1 MSLGLGIDLAII
13 GAGGFAVP
21 FEFVNSL
28 YSDGDRSFAQLS
40 SAVNKPEP
48 FGNALEFDGVND
60 YVSLTTGIATSGD
73 VTLTCWF
80 KYTGGDMGNIY
91 GNSGSGS
98 LSIRVISST
107 QVRWYDGSNNDW
119 TVSSMSVGEWYHLFI
134 TKDGTVGRCY
144 LNGVE
149 ATNTTTLN
157 GTMPTINQIGRY
169 HNGTIVPLDGQLDDV
184 AIKSGYVG
192 TLSNAQDIYNEGA
205 GQRPN
210 NVISALDVYYKFNE
224 SSGTSAADSSGNSNT
239 GTLNNFTGTYFVP
252 HDNIYTAGF
261 VLSCWIYFD
270 GSISNEYIFGQ
281 VGDANMFFRF
291 DSSTSAT
298 FQTSIGTST
307 TWTISANSTGWNHV
321 AMSLNGGVNELWI
334 NSVKSTGTT
343 EDYDEEAINISLIGR
358 SDTSY
363 GLFVM
368 DELIIDARNATLT
381 QTQVNSL
388 YKSGKGVL
396 SNTVI
401 TTPDIFYRFDQTSGT
416 TVPDSSGNGNNATI
430 YFPTNGD
437 WSPHELEAPT
447 ITGGSVNTTSP
458 AQVVLTGTNFYS
470 VTSLSASGT
479 AVVESYTIDSVTQ
492 ITATVNVETAG
503 DYSITVNN
511 IVGSDT
517 IASQTIALYD
527 FGNYIQPDL
536 GNTTE
541 GGTLATSWDSTDR
554 FSNIVVA
561 YWAKRPIGADTSKTN
576 IIASSTTNPDSYI
589 YHRNTS
595 PYIRFASDGD
605 GNHRRVEWSALNITD
620 NDWHHFYYFYNNHS
634 LTEDITQQPTGAADG
649 TYTSISSS
657 AYPPGGTGLDLRAF
671 VSGGSGD
678 IARLSVMAVGSGYRV
693 GDEITFTVDGQE
705 AKAVLSKVPD
715 TVDFELNLVYDGVLQ
730 TRSSSE
736 YQFDGVNN
744 FGSIFYRGS
753 NNTLHS
759 EIAVDDLVFDQHVS
773 TVAEAQAIYNN
784 ERGGN
789 VTNIF
794 GSQPLYW
801 YKFNEANGATTIAQS
816 GSVGSA
822 DMTLTNFTG
831 AYLLPKSGYNFENA
845 LSYDGTDDYCD
856 LGGNITVANS
866 STEFTMS
873 VWLKP
878 EAGLSSGQLWIFE
891 NSNGKDLWF
900 FYPTVT
906 YFRLNG
912 SGSQNAW
919 TYGYD
924 SAGHIGSWHHYVV
937 TRDSSNV
944 IEMYV
949 DGVQQTKSTS
959 NTNSANFQI
968 QYIGTRAS
976 LSATKYKG
984 LMDEFIIKS
993 GYAATPADVVSLY
1006 NDGLGIDS
1014 SLALPSPL
1022 AYWKFNET
1030 TGTTASDSS
1039 GNGNDLTL
1047 NNFTGTPWVPH

>member
-28 YSDGDRSFAQLS
+28 YSDGDRSFAEMS
-40 SAVNKPEP
+40 SAVNKP
-48 FGNALEFDGVND
+48 A
-60 YVSLTTGIATSGD
+60 ATSG
-73 VTLTCWF
+73 F
-80 KYTGGDMGNIY
+80 
-91 GNSGSGS
+91 
-98 LSIRVISST
+98 
-107 QVRWYDGSNNDW
+107 
-119 TVSSMSVGEWYHLFI
+119 
-134 TKDGTVGRCY
+134 
-144 LNGVE
+144 
-149 ATNTTTLN
+149 A
-157 GTMPTINQIGRY
+157 
-169 HNGTIVPLDGQLDDV
+169 
-184 AIKSGYVG
+184 
-192 TLSNAQDIYNEGA
+192 
-205 GQRPN
+205 
-210 NVISALDVYYKFNE
+210 
-224 SSGTSAADSSGNSNT
+224 
-239 GTLNNFTGTYFVP
+239 
-252 HDNIYTAGF
+252 
-261 VLSCWIYFD
+261 LSCWVHFD
-270 GSISNEYIFGQ
+270 GSISNEYIFGH
-281 VGDANMFFRF
+281 VGDADMFFRF

-298 FQTSIGTST
+298 FQTAAGTNT

-321 AMSLNGGVNELWI
+321 AISLNGGVNELWI
-334 NSVKSTGTT
+334 NAVKSTGTT
-343 EDYDEEAINISLIGR
+343 EDYDAQAINISLIGR
-358 SDTSY
+358 SNTSY

-368 DELIIDARNATLT
+368 DELIIDADGTLT
-381 QTQVNSL
+381 QAQVNSL

-416 TVPDSSGNGNNATI
+416 TVVDSSGNGNNATI

-437 WSPHELEAPT
+437 WSPHLLEAPT

-470 VTSLSASGT
+470 VTGLSASGT
-479 AVVESYTIDSVTQ
+479 AVVDSYTIDSVTQ
-492 ITATVNVETAG
+492 ITAIVDVETAG

-527 FGNYIQPDL
+527 FGNYIQPSV

-541 GGTLATSWDSTDR
+541 SGTIATAWNSTDR

-561 YWAKRPIGADTSKTN
+561 YWAKRPIGADTAKTN
-576 IIASSTTNPDSYI
+576 AIVSGNTNANTYI

-605 GNHRRVEWSALNITD
+605 NNDRRVEWNALNITD
-620 NDWHHFYYFYNNHS
+620 NDWHHFYYFYNNNS

-649 TYTSISSS
+649 TYSSISPSV
-657 AYPPGGTGLDLRAF
+657 YPPGGTGLQMTAV
-671 VSGGSGD
+671 VSGGSGN
-678 IARLSVMAVGSGYRV
+678 ITRLSVTAVGSGYRT
-693 GDEITFTVDGQE
+693 GDEITFTVDGQT
-705 AKAVLSKVPD
+705 AKAVLSKIPD
-715 TVDFELNLVYDGVLQ
+715 SVDGELYLVYDGVLQ

-736 YQFDGVNN
+736 FQFDGVDN
-744 FGSIFYRGS
+744 FGTFFARGS
-753 NNTLHS
+753 GGFDS
-759 EIAVDDLVFDQHVS
+759 EIGVDDIFFDEKVS
-773 TVAEAQAIYNN
+773 TVVEAQAIYNN
-784 ERGGN
+784 GRAGN
-789 VTNIF
+789 VTNIL

-801 YKFNEANGATTIAQS
+801 YKFNEANGAATIAQS

-845 LSYDGTDDYCD
+845 LSYDGTDDYCA
-856 LGGNITVANS
+856 LPANLEIAAS

-878 EAGLSSGQLWIFE
+878 EVGLSSGQMWICD
-891 NSNGKDLWF
+891 NSTLKDMWF

-912 SGSQNAW
+912 SSNQNTW
-919 TYGYD
+919 TYGYNT
-924 SAGHIGSWHHYVV
+924 AGHAGSWHHYVV

-959 NTNSANFQI
+959 NINSANFQI

-976 LSATKYKG
+976 LSATKYRG
-984 LMDEFIIKS
+984 VMDEFIVKS

>member
-1 MSLGLGIDLAII
+1 MI
-13 GAGGFAVP
+13 
-21 FEFVNSL
+21 
-28 YSDGDRSFAQLS
+28 
-40 SAVNKPEP
+40 
-48 FGNALEFDGVND
+48 
-60 YVSLTTGIATSGD
+60 
-73 VTLTCWF
+73 
-80 KYTGGDMGNIY
+80 
-91 GNSGSGS
+91 
-98 LSIRVISST
+98 
-107 QVRWYDGSNNDW
+107 
-119 TVSSMSVGEWYHLFI
+119 
-134 TKDGTVGRCY
+134 
-144 LNGVE
+144 
-149 ATNTTTLN
+149 
-157 GTMPTINQIGRY
+157 
-169 HNGTIVPLDGQLDDV
+169 
-184 AIKSGYVG
+184 
-192 TLSNAQDIYNEGA
+192 
-205 GQRPN
+205 
-210 NVISALDVYYKFNE
+210 
-224 SSGTSAADSSGNSNT
+224 
-239 GTLNNFTGTYFVP
+239 
-252 HDNIYTAGF
+252 NIYTAGF

-458 AQVVLTGTNFYS
+458 AQIVLTGTNFYS
-470 VTSLSASGT
+470 VTGLSASGT
-479 AVVESYTIDSVTQ
+479 AVVDSYTIDSVTQ
-492 ITATVNVETAG
+492 ITAIVDVETAG

-517 IASQTIALYD
+517 ISSQTIALYD

-541 GGTLATSWDSTDR
+541 TGTIATPWNSTDR

-561 YWAKRPIGADTSKTN
+561 YWAKRPINADTSKTN
-576 IIASSTTNPDSYI
+576 IIASSTNNSDSYI

-784 ERGGN
+784 GRGGN

-976 LSATKYKG
+976 LSATKYRG

-1039 GNGNDLTL
+1039 GNENDLTL

>member
-28 YSDGDRSFAQLS
+28 YSDGDRSFVEMS
-40 SAVNKPEP
+40 SAVNKP
-48 FGNALEFDGVND
+48 A
-60 YVSLTTGIATSGD
+60 ATSG
-73 VTLTCWF
+73 F
-80 KYTGGDMGNIY
+80 
-91 GNSGSGS
+91 
-98 LSIRVISST
+98 
-107 QVRWYDGSNNDW
+107 
-119 TVSSMSVGEWYHLFI
+119 
-134 TKDGTVGRCY
+134 
-144 LNGVE
+144 
-149 ATNTTTLN
+149 A
-157 GTMPTINQIGRY
+157 
-169 HNGTIVPLDGQLDDV
+169 
-184 AIKSGYVG
+184 
-192 TLSNAQDIYNEGA
+192 
-205 GQRPN
+205 
-210 NVISALDVYYKFNE
+210 
-224 SSGTSAADSSGNSNT
+224 
-239 GTLNNFTGTYFVP
+239 
-252 HDNIYTAGF
+252 
-261 VLSCWIYFD
+261 LSCWVYFD
-270 GSISNEYIFGQ
+270 GSISNEYIFGH
-281 VGDANMFFRF
+281 VGDADMFFRF

-298 FQTSIGTST
+298 FQTSAGTST

-343 EDYDEEAINISLIGR
+343 EDYDAEAINISLIGR

-368 DELIIDARNATLT
+368 DELIIDADGTLT
-381 QTQVNSL
+381 QAQVNSL
-388 YKSGKGVL
+388 YKNGKGVL

-416 TVPDSSGNGNNATI
+416 TVVDSSGNGNNATI

-447 ITGGSVNTTSP
+447 ITSGSVNTTSP

-517 IASQTIALYD
+517 ISSQTITLYD

-541 GGTLATSWDSTDR
+541 RGRISSQFWNTTNR
-554 FSNIVVA
+554 FSNMVVA

-576 IIASSTTNPDSYI
+576 VLISDRDNSSTYI
-589 YHRNTS
+589 YHRNTT

-605 GNHRRVEWSALNITD
+605 GNSRRVEWNLNITD
-620 NDWHHFYYFYNNHS
+620 NDWHHFYYFYNNNS

-649 TYTSISSS
+649 TYTSVSTS
-657 AYPPGGTGLDLRAF
+657 AYPPGGTGLTVRAIVTGGF
-671 VSGGSGD
+671 GNINRLEVSTT
-678 IARLSVMAVGSGYRV
+678 GSGYRV

-715 TVDFELNLVYDGVLQ
+715 TVDGELYLVYDGVLQ
-730 TRSSSE
+730 TRSSSGF
-736 YQFDGVNN
+736 QFDGLGV
-744 FGSIFYRGS
+744 FGAFFYRDG
-753 NNTLHS
+753 NAANDLFS
-759 EIAVDDLVFDQHVS
+759 EIGMDDIVFDERVS
-773 TVAEAQAIYNN
+773 TVAEAQAIYNSG
-784 ERGGN
+784 RGGN

-822 DMTLTNFTG
+822 DMILSNFTN
-831 AYLLPKSGYNFENA
+831 AYLLPKSGYDFENA
-845 LSYDGTDDYCD
+845 LLYDGVDDYCT
-856 LGGNITVANS
+856 LPANLEIAAS

-878 EAGLSSGQLWIFE
+878 EFGLSSGQIWIFE
-891 NSNGKDLWF
+891 NSNGTDLWF
-900 FYPTVT
+900 FYPSVT

-912 SGSQNAW
+912 SSNQNAW
-919 TYGYD
+919 SYGYD
-924 SAGHIGSWHHYVV
+924 TAGHTGSWHHYVI

-949 DGVQQTKSTS
+949 DGVQQTKTVS
-959 NTNSANFQI
+959 NVNSNNAQI
-968 QYIGTRAS
+968 QYVGTRAS
-976 LSATKYKG
+976 LVATKYRG
-984 LMDEFIIKS
+984 EMDEFIIKS

-1006 NDGLGIDS
+1006 NGGLGIDS
-1014 SLALPSPL
+1014 SLALSSPL

>member
-21 FEFVNSL
+21 FEFINSL
-28 YSDGDRSFAQLS
+28 YSDGDRSFVEMS
-40 SAVNKPEP
+40 SAVNKP
-48 FGNALEFDGVND
+48 A
-60 YVSLTTGIATSGD
+60 ATSG
-73 VTLTCWF
+73 F
-80 KYTGGDMGNIY
+80 
-91 GNSGSGS
+91 
-98 LSIRVISST
+98 
-107 QVRWYDGSNNDW
+107 
-119 TVSSMSVGEWYHLFI
+119 
-134 TKDGTVGRCY
+134 
-144 LNGVE
+144 
-149 ATNTTTLN
+149 A
-157 GTMPTINQIGRY
+157 
-169 HNGTIVPLDGQLDDV
+169 
-184 AIKSGYVG
+184 
-192 TLSNAQDIYNEGA
+192 
-205 GQRPN
+205 
-210 NVISALDVYYKFNE
+210 
-224 SSGTSAADSSGNSNT
+224 
-239 GTLNNFTGTYFVP
+239 
-252 HDNIYTAGF
+252 
-261 VLSCWIYFD
+261 LSCWVYFD
-270 GSISNEYIFGQ
+270 GSISNEYIFGH

-321 AMSLNGGVNELWI
+321 AISLNGGVNELWI

-343 EDYDEEAINISLIGR
+343 EDYDAEAINISLIGR
-358 SDTSY
+358 SNTSY

-368 DELIIDARNATLT
+368 DELIIDADGTLT
-381 QTQVNSL
+381 QAQVNSL
-388 YKSGKGVL
+388 YKGGKGVL

-416 TVPDSSGNGNNATI
+416 TVVDSSGNGNNATL

-437 WSPHELEAPT
+437 WSPHLLEAPT
-447 ITGGSVNTTSP
+447 ITSGSVNTTSP

-470 VTSLSASGT
+470 VTGLSASGT

-536 GNTTE
+536 GNTAERGRISSDFWNT
-541 GGTLATSWDSTDR
+541 TNR

-576 IIASSTTNPDSYI
+576 MLISDRDNSSTYI
-589 YHRNTS
+589 FHRNTS

-605 GNHRRVEWSALNITD
+605 GNTRRVEWNLNITD
-620 NDWHHFYYFYNNHS
+620 NDWHHFYYFYNNQS

-649 TYTSISSS
+649 TYDPIFPSV
-657 AYPPGGTGLDLRAF
+657 YPPGGTGLRLKA
-671 VSGGSGD
+671 VVTGGFGNID
-678 IARLSVMAVGSGYRV
+678 RLIVEVAGSGYRV

-715 TVDFELNLVYDGVLQ
+715 TVDGELYLVYDGVLQ
-730 TRSSSE
+730 TRSGSSF
-736 YQFDGVNN
+736 QFDGLGV
-744 FGSIFYRGS
+744 FGAFFYRDGNAS
-753 NNTLHS
+753 NDHFS
-759 EIAVDDLVFDQHVS
+759 EIGMDDIVFDERVS

-784 ERGGN
+784 GRGGN

-816 GSVGSA
+816 GSIGSAGSA
-822 DMTLTNFTG
+822 DIILTNFTG
-831 AYLLPKSGYNFENA
+831 AYLLNKNFENA
-845 LSYDGTDDYCD
+845 LSYDGVDDYCT
-856 LGGNITVANS
+856 LPANLEIAAS

-878 EAGLSSGQLWIFE
+878 EAGLSSGQMWIFE
-891 NSNGKDLWF
+891 NSNARDFWF
-900 FYPTVT
+900 FYPDAT

-912 SGSQNAW
+912 NSNGNAW
-919 TYGYD
+919 SYGYD
-924 SAGHIGSWHHYVV
+924 TAGHTGSWHHYVV

-949 DGVQQTKSTS
+949 DGVKQTKTTS
-959 NTNSANFQI
+959 NTNSNNLQI

-976 LSATKYKG
+976 LSATKYRG
-984 LMDEFIIKS
+984 VMDEFIVKS
-993 GYAATPADVVSLY
+993 GYAATPDDVVSLY
-1006 NDGLGIDS
+1006 NGGAGTDS
-1014 SLALPSPL
+1014 SLVLPSPL